1 MIPLALFLAIRSE
14 TVTLVDLSI
23 LQDTVVS
30 NLLMDE
36 KIKVFSGGEVIMG
49 SYQGMTKE
57 FMVVNI
63 GNRPVWLKHGDLD
76 SILVFLPLH
85 DRVIYTKKDRFMVS
99 LAGAT
104 FTEITALAITA
115 AMSDELKDK
124 LSLPILALSPF
135 VGLALA
141 QTAVGSPEKHPSP
154 TKTRLFLL
162 LTEGKRMGEGIKAPE
177 SGE

>member
-1 MIPLALFLAIRSE
+1 MILALLFAAIRSE
-14 TVTLVDLSI
+14 TVMLVDLSI

-36 KIKVFSGGEVIMG
+36 RIRVFSGGEVIMG
-49 SYQGMTKE
+49 IYQGLAKE
-57 FMVVNI
+57 FVVVNI
-63 GNRPVWLKHGDLD
+63 GNKPVWLKQREID
-76 SILVFLPLH
+76 SIEVILPLH
-85 DRVIYTKKDRFMVS
+85 ERVIYTRKDRFMVS
-99 LAGAT
+99 LAGAA

-124 LSLPILALSPF
+124 LSLPILVLSPF

-141 QTAVGSPEKHPSP
+141 QGAVGSPEKHPSP

-177 SGE
+177 E

>member
-1 MIPLALFLAIRSE
+1 MMFVALFMAIRSE
-14 TVTLVDLSI
+14 TVTVTDLSI

-36 KIKVFSGGEVIMG
+36 RMKVFYENETVVGI
-49 SYQGMTKE
+49 YQGLTSE
-57 FMVVNI
+57 FLVVNV
-63 GNRPVWLKHGDLD
+63 GEKLVWLKRKEVD
-76 SILVFLPLH
+76 SLLVFLPLQ
-85 DRVIYTKKDRFMVS
+85 DRVIYTRKDRFMVS
-99 LAGAT
+99 LAGAA

-135 VGLALA
+135 LGLALA
-141 QTAVGSPEKHPSP
+141 QTAVGSPEKHPST

-162 LTEGKRMGEGIKAPE
+162 LTEGKGMGEGIKAPE
-177 SGE
+177 E

>member
-1 MIPLALFLAIRSE
+1 MILALLFAAIRSE
-14 TVTLVDLSI
+14 TVMLLDLSI

-36 KIKVFSGGEVIMG
+36 RIRVFSGGEVIMG
-49 SYQGMTKE
+49 IYQGLAKE
-57 FMVVNI
+57 FVVVNI
-63 GNRPVWLKHGDLD
+63 GNKPVWLKQREID
-76 SILVFLPLH
+76 SIEVILPLH
-85 DRVIYTKKDRFMVS
+85 ERVIYTRKDRFMVS
-99 LAGAT
+99 LAGAA

-115 AMSDELKDK
+115 AMSDELRDK
-124 LSLPILALSPF
+124 LSLPILVLSPF

-141 QTAVGSPEKHPSP
+141 QGAAGSPEQHPSL

-177 SGE
+177 K

>member
-1 MIPLALFLAIRSE
+1 MFIALFMAIRSE
-14 TVTLVDLSI
+14 TVTVADLSI
-23 LQDTVVS
+23 LEDTVVS

-36 KIKVFSGGEVIMG
+36 KVKVFSGEEVIMG
-49 SYQGMTKE
+49 SYQGLTKE
-57 FMVVNI
+57 FIVINI
-63 GNRPVWLKHGDLD
+63 GDRPVWLKHGEID
-76 SILVFLPLH
+76 SLLVILPLH

-162 LTEGKRMGEGIKAPE
+162 ITEGKRMGEGIKAPE
-177 SGE
+177 SEE